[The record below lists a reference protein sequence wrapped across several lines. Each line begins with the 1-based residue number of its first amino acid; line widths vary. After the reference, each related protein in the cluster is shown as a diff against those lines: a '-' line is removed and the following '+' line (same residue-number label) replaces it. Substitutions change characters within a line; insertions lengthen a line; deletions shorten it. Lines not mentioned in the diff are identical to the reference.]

1 MISVLFAFAGRNLGR
16 SSKLAIKSPCSPQ
29 PALGVLVADEAGNEF
44 VEVAEVTALV
54 VGVFEVCVSI
64 LVAVL
69 DEDGDEALARPL
81 LAVSDVLSD
90 AELTEARLID
100 AELADTGLVDAE
112 LNVPDVV
119 VASVVLERLDVAKVE
134 ENVLVKVTEGVR
146 PVSEG
151 REVKLF

>member
-1 MISVLFAFAGRNLGR
+1 VISVLFAFAGRNLGR

-44 VEVAEVTALV
+44 VEVAGVTALV
-54 VGVFEVCVSI
+54 IGMFEVCI
-64 LVAVL
+64 LVVVL

-90 AELTEARLID
+90 AELTEVRLID
-100 AELADTGLVDAE
+100 AELADTGLADAE
-112 LNVPDVV
+112 LDVPDVV

-134 ENVLVKVTEGVR
+134 ESVLVKVIEGVR

>member
-1 MISVLFAFAGRNLGR
+1 
-16 SSKLAIKSPCSPQ
+16 LAVKSPCSPQ

-54 VGVFEVCVSI
+54 VGMFEVCVSI

-81 LAVSDVLSD
+81 LAASDVLSD